1 MVYVSNQLAKLSP
14 DDMKV
19 ISNMQLLA
27 GSSKKKSSTSGGFS
41 LKFSNQKVRLCSH
54 FMLMESQNEETCYGV

>member
-1 MVYVSNQLAKLSP
+1 MVGFAYNQLAKLSP

-27 GSSKKKSSTSGGFS
+27 GSSNKKSSDGGGGGFS
-41 LKFSNQKVRLCSH
+41 LKFSNQKVHILYIFISH
-54 FMLMESQNEETCYGV
+54 L